1 MKRSYKITS
10 ILLGTLLPV
19 TIIPSVITIAMLSKK
34 SLSDKGF
41 YFNNN
46 FFANFLAFENHIKN
60 EIKEI
65 VKYDEKT
72 IYYANNI
79 NKQFDSE
86 MSLNKF
92 LYNSIKSHDVN
103 LLKNSELYENN
114 SNLPLTSKQL
124 NEIEFRS

>member
-92 LYNSIKSHDVN
+92 L
-103 LLKNSELYENN
+103 
-114 SNLPLTSKQL
+114 
-124 NEIEFRS
+124 